1 MAIHSGIY
9 IHWPFCRSK
18 CPYCDFFSK
27 VQKNVPQNKLV
38 DEYLEDIE
46 YYADVADIKDIG
58 SVFFGGGTPSLLS
71 AYNVGRILDKIAKYW
86 HLDKNAEISL
96 EANPNTNHTGMFA
109 DLKAAGI
116 NRLSLGI
123 QSLRQKELKFLG
135 RTHSLEDALYSVE
148 EVLRLFDNHSADV
161 IYALPNQTEAE
172 WQFELLE
179 LCNLGFRHLSLY
191 QLTIED
197 GTIFAKKGILPADEN
212 VAAQLYELS
221 NSLLSE
227 HGYLGYEVSNY
238 AQKGFECRHNKLYW
252 QGDDYVGI
260 GNGAHGRL
268 HIGGKIFA
276 VTHRRQLEKLTTQ
289 ERAEELLLMGLRL
302 KEGIDKRHFAECC
315 GVAFDNVINQIALKS
330 FVQQNLLEN
339 TERYLRATDA
349 GILVLNK
356 IIEELV

>member
-1 MAIHSGIY
+1 MPIRSGIY

-27 VQKNVPQNKLV
+27 VQKNVPQDKLV

-46 YYADVADIKDIG
+46 YYAETADIKDIG

-71 AYNVGRILDKIAKYW
+71 AHNIERILNKIAGCW

-96 EANPNTNHTGMFA
+96 EANPNTNHDGMFA
-109 DLKAAGI
+109 DLKKAGI

-123 QSLRQKELKFLG
+123 QSLRSNQLKFLG
-135 RTHSLEDALYSVE
+135 RTHSLEDALRSAE
-148 EVLRLFDNHSADV
+148 EVLRVFDNHSADV
-161 IYALPNQTEAE
+161 IYTLPGQNEKE
-172 WQFELLE
+172 WRAE
-179 LCNLGFRHLSLY
+179 LCELDNLGFRHLSLY

-197 GTIFAKKGILPADEN
+197 GTIFAKKGIVPADED
-212 VAAQLYELS
+212 AAARLYELS
-221 NSLLSE
+221 NNLLAE
-227 HGYLGYEVSNY
+227 YGYQRYEVSNY
-238 AQKGFECRHNKLYW
+238 AQAGFECRHNNLYW

-276 VTHRRQLEKLTTQ
+276 TTHKRQLEELTAD

-302 KEGIDKRHFAECC
+302 KEGINKRHFVECC
-315 GVAFDNVINQIALKS
+315 GIELEKTINLEALKNLS
-330 FVQQNLLEN
+330 AQGLLEN
-339 TERYLRATDA
+339 TAEYLRATDA
-349 GILVLNK
+349 GFLVLNK